1 MAECCPRAQR
11 HPAQSEP
18 ACMHASL
25 EERLFE
31 TPLFIHVLDS
41 VLWHATAHLQEL
53 GLPVQKLF
61 PVQAVTDA
69 RRYRS

>member
-1 MAECCPRAQR
+1 
-11 HPAQSEP
+11 
-18 ACMHASL
+18 MHASL

-31 TPLFIHVLDS
+31 TPLFVHVLDS